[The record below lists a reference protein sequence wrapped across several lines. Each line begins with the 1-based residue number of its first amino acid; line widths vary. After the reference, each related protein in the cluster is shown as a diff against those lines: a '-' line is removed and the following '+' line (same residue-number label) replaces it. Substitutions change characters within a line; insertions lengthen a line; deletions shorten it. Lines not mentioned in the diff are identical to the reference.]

1 MNLRVS
7 ILIVGATAVA
17 LLLGFAGVVVVGKVA
32 QALRSAATS
41 ETARQEFVAK
51 WRPPR
56 ELTMARLL
64 PDRVGDSSVTSR
76 VEIAQWTNVG
86 VDLAAVRG
94 VYANPAGLTVEVV
107 AARTR
112 PESEAA
118 DRETVVASLKAR
130 LDRQSGTKTVITL
143 GDRWQASASEPP
155 ERLDLWAL
163 PGWLIL
169 FRSDREIPLPFTKG
183 YLEAIAEP
191 QTRL

>member
-1 MNLRVS
+1 MNLRAS

-17 LLLGFAGVVVVGKVA
+17 LMLGFVGVVLVGKVA
-32 QALRSAATS
+32 QAMRSAVTS
-41 ETARQEFVAK
+41 EAARQQFVSK
-51 WRPPR
+51 WRPPG

-64 PDRVGDSSVTSR
+64 PDRVGQLSVTSR
-76 VEIAQWTNVG
+76 VEIARWTNVG

-94 VYANPAGLTVEVV
+94 VYAAPAGLTVEVV

-112 PESEAA
+112 PESVAE
-118 DRETVVASLKAR
+118 DREAVVASLRGR
-130 LDRQSGTKTVITL
+130 LDRQTGAKTFL
-143 GDRWQASASEPP
+143 SSGDRWQFSVSEPP

-169 FRSDREIPLPFTKG
+169 FRSDRDIPIPFTKA

-191 QTRL
+191 PTGP